1 VPPGTEPTADPG
13 PDVPFEAFLR
23 VPHPDRLDPH
33 HPAYDEILH
42 AHGAALDAGEAGYR
56 DPVTGLFVL
65 TAGWLWARG
74 TCCDQG
80 CRHCPYVDR

>member
-1 VPPGTEPTADPG
+1 MPPG
-13 PDVPFEAFLR
+13 PDPAGGSDLPGDAFLR

-33 HPAYDEILH
+33 HPAYDDILR

-56 DPVTGLFVL
+56 DPVSGLFVL

-80 CRHCPYVDR
+80 CRHCPYVGR